1 MLGGCVG
8 GAYLFCNAAK
18 RAASTLRGSRP
29 GGSDLPI
36 AQRFPLA
43 VGEEGAPIA
52 ITAQITFDF
61 SALLSVTWRPP
72 FGGEKRL
79 EF

>member
-1 MLGGCVG
+1 MLW
-8 GAYLFCNAAK
+8 AAPK
-18 RAASTLRGSRP
+18 ESGPDLAPIEAGS
-29 GGSDLPI
+29 SDVPS

-52 ITAQITFDF
+52 VTAQITFDF
-61 SALLSVTWRPP
+61 SALLSVTWHPP